1 MVLGGLAALGLLA
14 RRHALEARNHSVE
27 MVADLAAAA
36 DLAKA
41 RHLELKAMLAEF
53 SRLGVGSVAVNELH
67 LDDLIDSGQ
76 VLAMRGLDLKLAI
89 ANGAVEAP
97 PVLNPTPPTLMW
109 SSSASLG

>member
-36 DLAKA
+36 ELAKA
-41 RHLELKAMLAEF
+41 RHLELKDMLAEF

-76 VLAMRGLDLKLAI
+76 LFRDLGVLGLIEMGIFAGMLLLGFIYVWKK
-89 ANGAVEAP
+89 GALE
-97 PVLNPTPPTLMW
+97 W
-109 SSSASLG
+109 E